1 MWIYWGRDLLFC
13 CDRGA
18 PGNPARESTIA
29 DSFVLFSDSV
39 DGLASTAL
47 LKPVFEVQAGR

>member
-1 MWIYWGRDLLFC
+1 MFC

-29 DSFVLFSDSV
+29 DSFVLFGDSV